1 MEGSKV
7 SQAPPNGA
15 SHNSKD
21 SRQERGEAGECPR
34 EAPFPV
40 STQSGMNQA
49 APLARTQNLGVLVGA
64 PSSERVWHRLC
75 SKRAGPVLPFQKDEA
90 RLVLLPNPSPPSL
103 LVMDLHLSFE
113 QLVPGTHRALLG
125 SPPSKGSLQVP
136 PTKGSAQGPPF
147 LPQQLLC

>member
-1 MEGSKV
+1 MPQGSTV
-7 SQAPPNGA
+7 PCEHTEWDEPSSSPGQ
-15 SHNSKD
+15 D
-21 SRQERGEAGECPR
+21 
-34 EAPFPV
+34 
-40 STQSGMNQA
+40 T
-49 APLARTQNLGVLVGA
+49 NLGVLVGA